1 MDKITVRKDNTMT
14 ESTEKKEKDILAEI
28 KESVN
33 LDELENILIN
43 NEIVFEHNNK
53 KYRVQKPTQKQ
64 KSDLYQAKVKK
75 YTELIQDKSYM
86 LEKDLI
92 KQYKDRGI
100 DINAIDTE
108 ILELERQKKDYKIK
122 LGEAL
127 EKKLMSELKK
137 LKDIIEDIKSQQHQL
152 SIKKTSL
159 LEISIEQQST
169 LYGYSYLA
177 YLLAEVNIAKENEP
191 DKYEKVWKSWKEYEN
206 EKDEKLL
213 YLITFNSTLISRGE
227 MIF

>member
-75 YTELIQDKSYM
+75 DTELIQDKSYM